1 MCIRDSSGYGSED
14 VLQAYND
21 IVELA
26 PRAADQRMLLQGL
39 LRRHL
44 AGEMSTDP
52 FDVQQNILGAEK
64 LLAERDVDPKAF
76 GITPGQAKI

>member
-1 MCIRDSSGYGSED
+1 
-14 VLQAYND
+14 
-21 IVELA
+21 
-26 PRAADQRMLLQGL
+26 
-39 LRRHL
+39 
-44 AGEMSTDP
+44 MSTDP

>member
-1 MCIRDSSGYGSED
+1 M
-14 VLQAYND
+14 LQAYND

-26 PRAADQRMLLQGL
+26 PRAADQRILLQGL

-52 FDVQQNILGAEK
+52 FDAQQNILGAEK
-64 LLAERDVDPKAF
+64 LLAEREPDPKAF
-76 GITPGQAKI
+76 GIVPGQNVDTGRG